1 MTLSSTMAYQLHNPV
16 EPLTAEKAVFNFTHE
31 TSHPV
36 EPAVYVQL
44 QAEALYGVRLGA
56 RRLSE
61 ILVQF
66 YGYRWIKG
74 ALPVLLEKVD
84 MRQAREDADTDDLF
98 HNESLVR
105 DGLIRAIRQ
114 SIPCD
119 VVTLSERLD
128 EEAA

>member
-1 MTLSSTMAYQLHNPV
+1 MTVDSCMAYLLHNPV
-16 EPLTAEKAVFNFTHE
+16 EAVVADKALFNFTHE
-31 TSHPV
+31 TSHPI

-56 RRLSE
+56 RRLGE

-66 YGYRWIKG
+66 YGYRWVKG
-74 ALPVLLEKVD
+74 PLPILLEKVD
-84 MRQAREDADTDDLF
+84 VRQAREEADTDDLF
-98 HNESLVR
+98 HNEALDR

-119 VVTLSERLD
+119 VVTLAERLD